1 MCFPD
6 VHNCHLQVLVALST
20 QWSEEGEDM
29 GEAGRQVTAI
39 LDSKLGAGALKPMS
53 ENPPPALLAKLYA
66 QLQSAYDPE
75 LGGFSKAP
83 KFPQPSNLLT
93 LLHLTTWKDQTGDR
107 KKRGLEMVTHTLD
120 MMDK

>member
-1 MCFPD
+1 M
-6 VHNCHLQVLVALST
+6 LTALST
-20 QWSEEGEDM
+20 QWAEEGEEM

-39 LDSKLGAGALKPMS
+39 LDSKLGASALKPMS
-53 ENPPPALLAKLYA
+53 GNPPSALLAKLYA

-93 LLHLTTWKDQTGDR
+93 LLHLTTWKDQTADR
-107 KKRGLEMVTHTLD
+107 KKRGLEMVSHTLD